1 MNLTIRK
8 KKEFKNDVD
17 YQTYLSRLLFY
28 IKKKVKDGSAKYKTS
43 KDYDTEDL
51 WIINDDDEDI
61 KTIERL
67 DREYGIQKV
76 PHPLM

>member
-28 IKKKVKDGSAKYKTS
+28 IKKKVKDGKK
-43 KDYDTEDL
+43 
-51 WIINDDDEDI
+51 
-61 KTIERL
+61 
-67 DREYGIQKV
+67 QK
-76 PHPLM
+76 P